1 MEIPTNTPEIIASLM
16 RDCWRFEASERPTFI
31 DICHR
36 LLEHSHPDFQR
47 DSFITSALCRRVLQ
61 QREGI
66 LASGDD
72 DLPIED
78 AELAPLQSNGNGEV
92 RALDNGHAVQLQLQP
107 AESVRD
113 FNSQISPRAHNMW
126 ERLRK
131 ILRNRLPHS
140 NNTNGGQPA
149 SAAPSASLTQAG
161 PTSVEA

>member
-1 MEIPTNTPEIIASLM
+1 MDEKCFNA
-16 RDCWRFEASERPTFI
+16 DFHHFFRFEASDRPTFI

-92 RALDNGHAVQLQLQP
+92 RALDNGHAVQLPLGQLGHAGHP
-107 AESVRD
+107 DSMRD
-113 FNSQISPRAHNMW
+113 FDISPRAHNMW

-140 NNTNGGQPA
+140 NNTTAAQA
-149 SAAPSASLTQAG
+149 STTAASAPSAP